1 MADYDVTDDTT
12 DNSVADDA
20 QIREGDSLITPLAED
35 NATPFS
41 APDDAVQDA
50 TLDVDVRTEQGQLDP
65 THQSTDDATDIDP
78 VQFYNEGLAG
88 AAEDSEPNAGN
99 TVVDYHP
106 ENDQRKQEK

>member
-12 DNSVADDA
+12 DDSGVDDG
-20 QIREGDSLITPLAED
+20 QIKEGQSLIRPLAED
-35 NATPFS
+35 NDTPFS
-41 APDDAVQDA
+41 APDDPVQDA
-50 TLDVDVRTEQGQLDP
+50 TLDLDVRAQQGILDP

-78 VQFYNEGLAG
+78 VQFYNEGRAG